1 MAKALRIT
9 SKQEGFRRAG
19 IAHSTQATVHP
30 IDKFSK
36 DQVATLK
43 ADPMLVVE
51 EVETNEGKGK

>member
-19 IAHSTQATVHP
+19 VAHSAQATVHP

-36 DQVATLK
+36 DQIAALK

-51 EVETNEGKGK
+51 EIETRDEKAK